1 MKDEITAVISGIKCL
16 GGDSKWKP
24 CSDCPYHGKGKKPCR
39 IAICEDAIRLL
50 KKARDTDER
59 CVDQSR
65 PSR

>member
-1 MKDEITAVISGIKCL
+1 MKFYEKVLIGLKCL
-16 GGDSKWKP
+16 GGDGERR

-39 IAICEDAIRLL
+39 IAICEDATRLL